1 MRYIW
6 WVSMIFIFI
15 GTLGI
20 FEGVY
25 IPITI
30 LKNRELAES
39 LDNYTMYKCEITV
52 FTIDPYNCSLENIS
66 DECISYEYKLV
77 ELNKTQIVEYPYEYS
92 TNLTGK
98 HFCYVDN
105 NTIKLFFPKYCDL
118 TITNKFMIGLLFP
131 AVAISCSWGIA
142 YPTYKKSAKS
152 CCYKKPR
159 HDINEKQLDNIST
172 VEACTGE
179 TVLHNKN

>member
-1 MRYIW
+1 MRFIW
-6 WVSMIFIFI
+6 WLSMVLIFI
-15 GTLGI
+15 GTLSV

-39 LDNYTMYKCEITV
+39 FDNYTMYKCEINV
-52 FTIDPYNCSLENIS
+52 FAVNSCNCSIDNVTK
-66 DECISYEYKLV
+66 CFSYEYKLV
-77 ELNKTQIVEYPYEYS
+77 ELNKTRVVEYPCEYS
-92 TNLTGK
+92 INTTK
-98 HFCYVDN
+98 KQFCYVN
-105 NTIKLFFPKYCDL
+105 NSTIELFFPNYCDF

-131 AVAISCSWGIA
+131 AVAISCTWGIA

-159 HDINEKQLDNIST
+159 HDIDRKQLDNMFT
-172 VEACTGE
+172 VEARIGKTII
-179 TVLHNKN
+179 HNKN